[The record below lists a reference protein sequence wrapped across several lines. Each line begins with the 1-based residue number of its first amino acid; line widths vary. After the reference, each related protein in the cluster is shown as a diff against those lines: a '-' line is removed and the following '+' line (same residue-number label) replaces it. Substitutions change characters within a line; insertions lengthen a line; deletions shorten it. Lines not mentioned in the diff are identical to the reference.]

1 MSECKSRN
9 YNFMQNSSFT
19 NPKMVKLARVLI
31 IIVIVWIVAD
41 FFGIKPTSFF
51 QPKVGMHP
59 VTQPIGD
66 LGADERSNIEVF
78 ERVSPSV
85 TYITNKRLQRD
96 YFSFNVME
104 IPQGTG
110 SGFLW
115 DSKGHI
121 VTNFHVVY
129 EGDEIEVRL
138 QDGKSYDADIVG
150 ADPDHDLVVLQINA
164 TNLNIA
170 PVMIGSSNDLRVGQ
184 KVLAI
189 GNPFGLDSTLT
200 TGVISALGRTIQ
212 SMTKR
217 YIHDVVQTDAAI
229 NPGNSGGPLLD
240 SFGRLIGVNTAI
252 ISPSGT
258 YSGVGFA
265 VPVDTVNRV
274 VTKLINHGKVGRPGF
289 GISLIPEHIMSRI
302 GIEGVGILEVFNGSS
317 AEEAGLREVKRLPN
331 GRIEMGDI
339 IIEVDGSKI
348 RESSDLVRSLDRHEV
363 GEEVDIIII
372 RENVKKSMR
381 IVIQSV
387 N

>member
-1 MSECKSRN
+1 
-9 YNFMQNSSFT
+9 MQNTSFT
-19 NPKMVKLARVLI
+19 NPKLVKLARILI

-41 FFGIKPTSFF
+41 FLGIKPSRFLR
-51 QPKVGMHP
+51 PKVAMRP
-59 VTQPIGD
+59 VTQPVGD
-66 LGADERSNIEVF
+66 LGADERANIKVF
-78 ERVSPSV
+78 EEVSPSV
-85 TYITNKRLQRD
+85 TYITNKRFQRD

-121 VTNFHVVY
+121 VTNFHVIY
-129 EGDEIEVRL
+129 EADEIEVKL
-138 QDGKSYDADIVG
+138 QDGKSYDAVVVG
-150 ADPDHDLVVLQINA
+150 ADPDHDLAVLQINPMK
-164 TNLNIA
+164 LNIS
-170 PVMIGSSNDLRVGQ
+170 PLMIGNSSDLRVGQ

-200 TGVISALGRTIQ
+200 TGIISALGRTIQ

-217 YIHDVVQTDAAI
+217 YIHDVIQTDAAI

-274 VTKLINHGKVGRPGF
+274 VTKLINYGKVGRPGL
-289 GISLIPEHIMSRI
+289 GISLIPEHIMSRL
-302 GIEGVGILEVFNGSS
+302 GIEGVGILEVFKGSS
-317 AEEAGLREVKRLPN
+317 AEEAGLRAVKRLPN
-331 GRIEMGDI
+331 GQIEMGDI
-339 IIEVDGSKI
+339 IIECDGFPVRK
-348 RESSDLVRSLDRHEV
+348 SSDLIRIMDKHEV
-363 GEEVDIIII
+363 GDEVDIVII
-372 RENVKKSMR
+372 RNGVKKSMR

-387 N
+387 S

>member
-1 MSECKSRN
+1 
-9 YNFMQNSSFT
+9 MQNSSFT

-41 FFGIKPTSFF
+41 FLGIKPARLLR
-51 QPKVGMHP
+51 PEVGMRP
-59 VTQPIGD
+59 VTQPEGD
-66 LGADERSNIEVF
+66 LGADERANIEVF
-78 ERVSPSV
+78 EQASPSV
-85 TYITNKRLQRD
+85 TYITNKRFQRD

-115 DSKGHI
+115 DSKGHV
-121 VTNFHVVY
+121 VTNFHVIY
-129 EGDEIEVRL
+129 EADEIEVKL
-138 QDGKSYDADIVG
+138 MDGKIYDATIVG
-150 ADPDHDLVVLQINA
+150 ADPDHDLAVLQINP
-164 TNLNIA
+164 TNLNIS
-170 PVMIGSSNDLRVGQ
+170 PLMIGSSSDLRVGQ

-274 VTKLINHGKVGRPGF
+274 VTKLINHEKVGRPGF

-302 GIEGVGILEVFNGSS
+302 GIEGVGILDVFKGSS

-339 IIEVDGSKI
+339 IIEVDGAQI
-348 RESSDLVRSLDRHEV
+348 RKSSDLISILDRHEV
-363 GEEVDIIII
+363 GDEVDIVII
-372 RENVKKSMR
+372 RKNVKKSVR

>member
-1 MSECKSRN
+1 
-9 YNFMQNSSFT
+9 MQNSSFT
-19 NPKMVKLARVLI
+19 NPKMVKLARILI

-41 FFGIKPTSFF
+41 FFGIKPTRFF
-51 QPKVGMHP
+51 QQKIGMRP

-66 LGADERSNIEVF
+66 LGADERASIEVF
-78 ERVSPSV
+78 ARASPSV

-104 IPQGTG
+104 VPQGTG

-115 DSKGHI
+115 DNKGHI

-129 EGDEIEVRL
+129 EADEIEVRL
-138 QDGKSYDADIVG
+138 HDGKSYDADVVG

-164 TNLNIA
+164 TNLNIS
-170 PVMIGSSNDLRVGQ
+170 PVMIGSSKDLLVGQ

-217 YIHDVVQTDAAI
+217 YIHDVIQTDAAI

-265 VPVDTVNRV
+265 VPVDTVNRI

-302 GIEGVGILEVFNGSS
+302 GIEGVGILEVFKGSS
-317 AEEAGLREVKRLPN
+317 AAEAGLREVKHLSN
-331 GRIEMGDI
+331 GQIEMGDI
-339 IIEVDGSKI
+339 IIEVDGSHVKN
-348 RESSDLVRSLDRHEV
+348 STDLVRILDRHEV
-363 GEEVDIIII
+363 GDEVDIVII
-372 RENVKKSMR
+372 RKNVKKSVR
-381 IVIQSV
+381 IIIQSV

>member
-1 MSECKSRN
+1 
-9 YNFMQNSSFT
+9 MQNISFT

-51 QPKVGMHP
+51 QPKVGMRP
-59 VTQPIGD
+59 VTQPLGE
-66 LGADERSNIEVF
+66 LGADERASIEVF
-78 ERVSPSV
+78 KRISPSV
-85 TYITNKRLQRD
+85 TYITNKRFQRD

-115 DSKGHI
+115 DNKGHI

-129 EGDEIEVRL
+129 EADEIEVRMR
-138 QDGKSYDADIVG
+138 DGKSYDADVVG

-164 TNLNIA
+164 TNLNIS
-170 PVMIGSSNDLRVGQ
+170 PVMIGNSNDLQVGQ

-217 YIHDVVQTDAAI
+217 YIHDVIQTDAAI

-265 VPVDTVNRV
+265 VPVDTVNRI

-302 GIEGVGILEVFNGSS
+302 GTEGVGILEVFKGSS
-317 AEEAGLREVKRLPN
+317 AEEAGLREVKRLSN
-331 GRIEMGDI
+331 GRVQMGDI
-339 IIEVDGSKI
+339 IIEVAGSKI
-348 RESSDLVRSLDRHEV
+348 RGSSDLVRILDKHEV
-363 GEEVDIIII
+363 GDEVDIIII
-372 RENVKKSMR
+372 RENVKKSIQ

>member
-1 MSECKSRN
+1 
-9 YNFMQNSSFT
+9 MQNISFT

-51 QPKVGMHP
+51 QPKIGMRP
-59 VTQPIGD
+59 VTQPLGE
-66 LGADERSNIEVF
+66 LGADERASIEVF
-78 ERVSPSV
+78 KRISPSV
-85 TYITNKRLQRD
+85 TYITNKRFQRD

-115 DSKGHI
+115 DNKGHI

-129 EGDEIEVRL
+129 EADEIEVRMR
-138 QDGKSYDADIVG
+138 DGKSYDADVVG

-164 TNLNIA
+164 TNLNIS
-170 PVMIGSSNDLRVGQ
+170 PVMIGNSNDLQVGQ

-217 YIHDVVQTDAAI
+217 YIHDVIQTDAAI

-265 VPVDTVNRV
+265 VPVDTVNRI

-302 GIEGVGILEVFNGSS
+302 GTEGVGILEVFKGSS
-317 AEEAGLREVKRLPN
+317 AEEAGLREVKRLSN
-331 GRIEMGDI
+331 GRVQMGDI
-339 IIEVDGSKI
+339 IIEVAGSKI
-348 RESSDLVRSLDRHEV
+348 RGSSDLVRILDKHEV
-363 GEEVDIIII
+363 GDEVDIIII
-372 RENVKKSMR
+372 RENVKKSIQ

>member
-1 MSECKSRN
+1 MSEWKSAN

-51 QPKVGMHP
+51 QPKVGMRQ
-59 VTQPIGD
+59 VTQPMGD
-66 LGADERSNIEVF
+66 LGADERASIEVF

-85 TYITNKRLQRD
+85 AYITNKRLQRD

-115 DSKGHI
+115 DNKGHI

-129 EGDEIEVRL
+129 EADEIEVRL
-138 QDGKSYDADIVG
+138 RDGKSYDADIVG

-164 TNLNIA
+164 TNLNFP

-217 YIHDVVQTDAAI
+217 YIHDVIQTDAAI

-302 GIEGVGILEVFNGSS
+302 GIEGVGILEVFKGSS

-331 GRIEMGDI
+331 GQIEMGDI

-348 RESSDLVRSLDRHEV
+348 REGSDLVRSLDRHEV

-372 RENVKKSMR
+372 RENIKKSMR

>member
-1 MSECKSRN
+1 
-9 YNFMQNSSFT
+9 MQNSSFT
-19 NPKMVKLARVLI
+19 NPKMVKLARILI
-31 IIVIVWIVAD
+31 IIVIIWIVAD

-51 QPKVGMHP
+51 QPRIGMRP

-66 LGADERSNIEVF
+66 LGANERANIEVF
-78 ERVSPSV
+78 ERISPSV

-104 IPQGTG
+104 VPQGTG

-115 DSKGHI
+115 DNKGHV

-129 EGDEIEVRL
+129 EADEIEVRL
-138 QDGKSYDADIVG
+138 QDGKSYDADVVG
-150 ADPDHDLVVLQINA
+150 ADPDHDLVVLQINS
-164 TNLNIA
+164 TNLNIS

-217 YIHDVVQTDAAI
+217 YIHDVIQTDAAI

-265 VPVDTVNRV
+265 VPVDTVNRI

-302 GIEGVGILEVFNGSS
+302 GIEGVGILEVFKGSS
-317 AEEAGLREVKRLPN
+317 AEEAGLREVKRLSN

-339 IIEVDGSKI
+339 IIEVDGSHVK
-348 RESSDLVRSLDRHEV
+348 SSTDLVRILDRHEV
-363 GEEVDIIII
+363 GDEIDIVII
-372 RENVKKSMR
+372 RKNVKKPVR
-381 IVIQSV
+381 IIIQSV

>member
-1 MSECKSRN
+1 
-9 YNFMQNSSFT
+9 MQNSSFT

-51 QPKVGMHP
+51 QPKVGMRP
-59 VTQPIGD
+59 VTQPLGD
-66 LGADERSNIEVF
+66 LGADERASIEVF
-78 ERVSPSV
+78 KRISPSV
-85 TYITNKRLQRD
+85 TYITNKRFQRD

-115 DSKGHI
+115 DNKGHI

-129 EGDEIEVRL
+129 EADEIEVRMR
-138 QDGKSYDADIVG
+138 DGKSYDADVVG

-164 TNLNIA
+164 TNLNIS
-170 PVMIGSSNDLRVGQ
+170 PVMIGDSNDLQVGQ

-217 YIHDVVQTDAAI
+217 YIHDVIQTDAAI

-265 VPVDTVNRV
+265 VPVDTVNRI

-302 GIEGVGILEVFNGSS
+302 GAEGVGILEVFKGSS
-317 AEEAGLREVKRLPN
+317 AEEAGLREVKRLSN
-331 GRIEMGDI
+331 GRVQMGDI
-339 IIEVDGSKI
+339 IIEVAGSKI
-348 RESSDLVRSLDRHEV
+348 RGSSDLVRILDKHEV
-363 GEEVDIIII
+363 GDEVDIIII
-372 RENVKKSMR
+372 RENVKKSIQ

>member
-1 MSECKSRN
+1 
-9 YNFMQNSSFT
+9 MQNSSFT
-19 NPKMVKLARVLI
+19 NPKMVKLARILI

-41 FFGIKPTSFF
+41 FFGIKPTRFF
-51 QPKVGMHP
+51 QPKIGMRP

-66 LGADERSNIEVF
+66 LGSDERANIEVF
-78 ERVSPSV
+78 ERISPSV

-115 DSKGHI
+115 DNKGHV

-129 EGDEIEVRL
+129 EADEIEVRL
-138 QDGKSYDADIVG
+138 QDGKSYDADVVG
-150 ADPDHDLVVLQINA
+150 ADADHDLVVLQINS
-164 TNLNIA
+164 TNLNIS
-170 PVMIGSSNDLRVGQ
+170 PVIIGSSSDLRVGQ

-217 YIHDVVQTDAAI
+217 YIHDVIQTDAAI

-265 VPVDTVNRV
+265 VPVDTVNRI

-302 GIEGVGILEVFNGSS
+302 GIEGVGILEVFKGSS
-317 AEEAGLREVKRLPN
+317 AEEAGLREVKRLSN
-331 GRIEMGDI
+331 GRIEIGDI
-339 IIEVDGSKI
+339 IIEVDGSHVK
-348 RESSDLVRSLDRHEV
+348 SNTDLVRILDRHEV
-363 GEEVDIIII
+363 GDEVDIVII
-372 RENVKKSMR
+372 RKNVKKPVR
-381 IVIQSV
+381 IIIQSV

>member
-1 MSECKSRN
+1 LSEWKSAN

-51 QPKVGMHP
+51 QPKVGMRQ
-59 VTQPIGD
+59 VTQPMGD
-66 LGADERSNIEVF
+66 LGADERASIEVF

-115 DSKGHI
+115 DNKGHI

-129 EGDEIEVRL
+129 EADEIEVRL
-138 QDGKSYDADIVG
+138 RDGKSYDADIVG

-164 TNLNIA
+164 TNLNFP

-217 YIHDVVQTDAAI
+217 YIHDVIQTDAAI

-265 VPVDTVNRV
+265 VPVDTVNRI

-302 GIEGVGILEVFNGSS
+302 GIEGVGILEVFKGSS

-331 GRIEMGDI
+331 GRIEIGDI

>member
-1 MSECKSRN
+1 
-9 YNFMQNSSFT
+9 MQNSSFT
-19 NPKMVKLARVLI
+19 NPKMVKLARILI

-51 QPKVGMHP
+51 QQKIGMRP

-66 LGADERSNIEVF
+66 LGADERASIEVF
-78 ERVSPSV
+78 ERASPSV

-104 IPQGTG
+104 VPQGTG

-115 DSKGHI
+115 DNKGHI

-129 EGDEIEVRL
+129 EADEIEVRL
-138 QDGKSYDADIVG
+138 QDGKSYDADVVG

-164 TNLNIA
+164 TNLNIS
-170 PVMIGSSNDLRVGQ
+170 PVMIGSSKDLLVGQ

-217 YIHDVVQTDAAI
+217 YIHDVIQTDAAI

-265 VPVDTVNRV
+265 VPVDTVNRI

-289 GISLIPEHIMSRI
+289 GISLIPEHIMSRT
-302 GIEGVGILEVFNGSS
+302 GIEGVGILEVFKGSS
-317 AEEAGLREVKRLPN
+317 AAVAGLREVKHLSN

-339 IIEVDGSKI
+339 IIEVDGSHVKN
-348 RESSDLVRSLDRHEV
+348 STDLVRILDRHEV
-363 GEEVDIIII
+363 GDEVDIVII
-372 RENVKKSMR
+372 RKNVKKSVR
-381 IVIQSV
+381 IIIQSV

>member
-1 MSECKSRN
+1 
-9 YNFMQNSSFT
+9 
-19 NPKMVKLARVLI
+19 MVKLARVLI

-41 FFGIKPTSFF
+41 FFGIKPSSFF
-51 QPKVGMHP
+51 QPKVGMRP

-66 LGADERSNIEVF
+66 LGADERANIEVF

-104 IPQGTG
+104 VPQGTG

-129 EGDEIEVRL
+129 EADEIEVRL
-138 QDGKSYDADIVG
+138 QDGKSYDADVVG

-164 TNLNIA
+164 TNLNIS
-170 PVMIGSSNDLRVGQ
+170 PVMIGSSSDLRVGQ

-258 YSGVGFA
+258 YAGVGFA
-265 VPVDTVNRV
+265 VPVDTVNRI
-274 VTKLINHGKVGRPGF
+274 VTKLINHRKVGRPGF

-302 GIEGVGILEVFNGSS
+302 GIEGVGILEVFKGSS
-317 AEEAGLREVKRLPN
+317 AEDAGLREVKRLSN

-339 IIEVDGSKI
+339 ITEVDGSHVT
-348 RESSDLVRSLDRHEV
+348 SSTDLVKILDRHEV
-363 GEEVDIIII
+363 GDEVDIVII
-372 RENVKKSMR
+372 RKNVKKSIR

>member
-1 MSECKSRN
+1 
-9 YNFMQNSSFT
+9 MQNSSFT
-19 NPKMVKLARVLI
+19 NPKMVKLARILI
-31 IIVIVWIVAD
+31 IIVIIWIVAD
-41 FFGIKPTSFF
+41 FFGIKPTCFF
-51 QPKVGMHP
+51 QPKIGMRP

-66 LGADERSNIEVF
+66 LGAEERANIEVF
-78 ERVSPSV
+78 ERISPSV

-104 IPQGTG
+104 VPQGTG

-115 DSKGHI
+115 DNKGHV

-129 EGDEIEVRL
+129 EADEIEVRL
-138 QDGKSYDADIVG
+138 QDGKSYDADVVG
-150 ADPDHDLVVLQINA
+150 ADPDHDLVVLQINS
-164 TNLNIA
+164 TNLNIS

-212 SMTKR
+212 SMTYR
-217 YIHDVVQTDAAI
+217 YIHDVIQTDAAI

-265 VPVDTVNRV
+265 VPVDTVNRI

-302 GIEGVGILEVFNGSS
+302 GIEGVGILEVFKGSS
-317 AEEAGLREVKRLPN
+317 AEEAGLREVKRLSN

-339 IIEVDGSKI
+339 IIEVDGSHVK
-348 RESSDLVRSLDRHEV
+348 SSTDLVRILDRHEV
-363 GEEVDIIII
+363 GDEIDIVII
-372 RENVKKSMR
+372 RKNVKKPVR
-381 IVIQSV
+381 IIIQSV

>member
-1 MSECKSRN
+1 
-9 YNFMQNSSFT
+9 MQNSSFT

-41 FFGIKPTSFF
+41 FFGIKPSSFF
-51 QPKVGMHP
+51 QPKVGMRP

-66 LGADERSNIEVF
+66 LGADERANIEVF

-96 YFSFNVME
+96 YFTFNVME
-104 IPQGTG
+104 VPQGTG

-129 EGDEIEVRL
+129 EADEIEVRL
-138 QDGKSYDADIVG
+138 HDGKSYDADVVG

-164 TNLNIA
+164 TNLNVS
-170 PVMIGSSNDLRVGQ
+170 PVMIGNSSDLRVGQ

-258 YSGVGFA
+258 YAGVGFA
-265 VPVDTVNRV
+265 VPVDTVNRI

-302 GIEGVGILEVFNGSS
+302 GIEGVGILEVFKGSS
-317 AEEAGLREVKRLPN
+317 AEDAGLREVNRLSN

-339 IIEVDGSKI
+339 IIEVDGSHVK
-348 RESSDLVRSLDRHEV
+348 SSTDLVRILDRHEV
-363 GEEVDIIII
+363 GDEVDIVII
-372 RENVKKSMR
+372 RKNVKKPIR

>member
-1 MSECKSRN
+1 
-9 YNFMQNSSFT
+9 MQNNSFT

-51 QPKVGMHP
+51 QPKVGMRP
-59 VTQPIGD
+59 VTQPLGE
-66 LGADERSNIEVF
+66 LGADERASIEVF
-78 ERVSPSV
+78 KRISPSV
-85 TYITNKRLQRD
+85 TYITNKRFQRD

-115 DSKGHI
+115 DNKGHI

-129 EGDEIEVRL
+129 EADEIEVRMR
-138 QDGKSYDADIVG
+138 DGKSYDADVVG

-164 TNLNIA
+164 TNLNIS
-170 PVMIGSSNDLRVGQ
+170 PVMIGNSNDLQVGQ

-217 YIHDVVQTDAAI
+217 YIHDVIQTDAAI

-265 VPVDTVNRV
+265 VPVDTVNRI

-302 GIEGVGILEVFNGSS
+302 GTEGVGILEVFKGSS
-317 AEEAGLREVKRLPN
+317 AEEAGLREVKRLSN
-331 GRIEMGDI
+331 GRVQMGDI
-339 IIEVDGSKI
+339 IIEVAGSKI
-348 RESSDLVRSLDRHEV
+348 RGSSDLVRILDKHEV
-363 GEEVDIIII
+363 GDEVDIIII
-372 RENVKKSMR
+372 RENVKKSIQ

>member
-1 MSECKSRN
+1 MK
-9 YNFMQNSSFT
+9 NSSFT
-19 NPKMVKLARVLI
+19 NPKMVKLARILI

-51 QPKVGMHP
+51 RPKVGMRP
-59 VTQPIGD
+59 VEQPIGD
-66 LGADERSNIEVF
+66 LGADERANIEVF

-104 IPQGTG
+104 VPQGTG

-115 DSKGHI
+115 DDKGHV

-129 EGDEIEVRL
+129 EADEIEVRL

-150 ADPDHDLVVLQINA
+150 AAPDHDLVVLQINA
-164 TNLNIA
+164 TNLDIS
-170 PVMIGSSNDLRVGQ
+170 PVMIGSSSDLRVGQ

-217 YIHDVVQTDAAI
+217 NIHDVIQTDAAI

-258 YSGVGFA
+258 YAGVGFA
-265 VPVDTVNRV
+265 VPVDTVNRI

-289 GISLIPEHIMSRI
+289 GISLIPDHIMSRI
-302 GIEGVGILEVFNGSS
+302 GIEGVGILEVFKGSS
-317 AEEAGLREVKRLPN
+317 ADDAGLREVKRLSN
-331 GRIEMGDI
+331 GRIDMGDI
-339 IIEVDGSKI
+339 IIEVDGSKV
-348 RESSDLVRSLDRHEV
+348 RGSSDLVRILDRHEV
-363 GEEVDIIII
+363 GDEVDILIV
-372 RENVKKSMR
+372 RDNVEKAVR

>member
-1 MSECKSRN
+1 
-9 YNFMQNSSFT
+9 MQNSSFT
-19 NPKMVKLARVLI
+19 NPKMVKLARILI

-41 FFGIKPTSFF
+41 FLGIKPARFF
-51 QPKVGMHP
+51 KPRVGMRP
-59 VTQPIGD
+59 VTQPVGD
-66 LGADERSNIEVF
+66 LGEDERVNMDVF
-78 ERVSPSV
+78 VQASPSV
-85 TYITNKRLQRD
+85 TYITNKRFQRD

-115 DSKGHI
+115 DNKGHI
-121 VTNFHVVY
+121 VTNFHVIY
-129 EGDEIEVRL
+129 EADEIEVKL
-138 QDGKSYDADIVG
+138 MDGKSYDATVVG
-150 ADPDHDLVVLQINA
+150 ADPDHDLAVLQINP
-164 TNLNIA
+164 TNLNIS
-170 PVMIGSSNDLRVGQ
+170 PLMIGSSSDLRVGQ

-200 TGVISALGRTIQ
+200 TGIISALGRTIQ
-212 SMTKR
+212 SMTQR

-265 VPVDTVNRV
+265 VPVDTVNRI
-274 VTKLINHGKVGRPGF
+274 VTKLINYGKVGRPGL
-289 GISLIPEHIMSRI
+289 GVSLIPEHIMARI
-302 GIEGVGILEVFNGSS
+302 GIEGVGILEVFKGSS

-339 IIEVDGSKI
+339 IIEVDGTKV
-348 RESSDLVRSLDRHEV
+348 RKSSDLVRILDRHEV
-363 GEEVDIIII
+363 GDEVDIVII
-372 RENVKKSMR
+372 RASVKKTLR
-381 IVIQSV
+381 IAIQSV